1 MVSSYDTYI
10 LYFCCFIGGS
20 IITVVALALVRGNG
34 EMVEKVEEKVEES
47 TITEAAPVKKKA
59 GRPRKIKADS

>member
-1 MVSSYDTYI
+1 MVSYDTFI
-10 LYFCCFIGGS
+10 LYFCCFIGGAFLA
-20 IITVVALALVRGNG
+20 VVALALVRGNG
-34 EMVEKVEEKVEES
+34 EMVEEVEEKVEEP